1 MQHGILIDLFEL
13 KLGIDWDKDLHPHKT
28 NHTPQCKENGDLN
41 AGGQLSLPVANQL
54 ATQCGSLATMRQ
66 LFK

>member
-1 MQHGILIDLFEL
+1 MMQHGILIDLFEL

-41 AGGQLSLPVANQL
+41 AGGQLSLP
-54 ATQCGSLATMRQ
+54 CS
-66 LFK
+66 